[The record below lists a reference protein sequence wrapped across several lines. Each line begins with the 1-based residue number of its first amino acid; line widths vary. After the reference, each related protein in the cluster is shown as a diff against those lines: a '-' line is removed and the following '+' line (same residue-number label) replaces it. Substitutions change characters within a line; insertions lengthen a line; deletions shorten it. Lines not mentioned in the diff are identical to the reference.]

1 MDTLLLIAIAWFIMA
16 AAVLALLVLRRRALV
31 PLSNPSMP
39 QTNMPFLSVIV
50 PARNE
55 AHTISNCLRD
65 LTSQTYPD
73 RRLEVIVVDDSSSD
87 DTFRLAS
94 EHAKDR
100 SNIRVIEAGPL
111 PEGWQGKSHAC
122 WVGASKARG
131 EWLCFIDAD
140 TRQAPRLLEAAVREV
155 FTSGA
160 DLLSLHPRQDMVSF
174 WERLL
179 MPPAFMSLMILLDAR
194 AINNPNSSR
203 AMANGQFIL
212 VRKSAYLAAGGHQAI
227 RSAVLEDVRLA
238 ERVKRAGYRLQL
250 MGGGELIHTRMYTGL
265 RPLWQGLARSGSELF
280 GIPLTAAAILNCT
293 IVSILPVGY
302 PVWLLS
308 MMGTDGTLLPASLI
322 TISGSVLWYTAHAL
336 EFRQHRVPLRYL
348 LLLPLSYLLIAV
360 VNIEGVIRRLS
371 GSRIWKG
378 RRL

>member
-1 MDTLLLIAIAWFIMA
+1 MDSLLLIAIAWFIMA
-16 AAVLALLVLRRRALV
+16 AAVLVLLVLRRCALV
-31 PLSNPSMP
+31 PLSNPRFP
-39 QTNMPFLSVIV
+39 QTDMPFLSVIV

-55 AHTISNCLRD
+55 AQTIANCLRD

-73 RRLEVIVVDDSSSD
+73 PRLEVIVVDDSSSD

-155 FTSGA
+155 FASGA
-160 DLLSLHPRQDMVSF
+160 DLLSLHPRQDMFSF

-179 MPPAFMSLMILLDAR
+179 MPPAFISLMILLDAR

-212 VRKSAYLAAGGHQAI
+212 VRRSAYLAAGGHRAI
-227 RSAVLEDVRLA
+227 RSAVLDDVRLA

-280 GIPLTAAAILNCT
+280 GIPLTAAAILNC
-293 IVSILPVGY
+293 IILSILPVGY

-308 MMGTDGTLLPASLI
+308 MMGTDGTLLPAWII

-360 VNIEGVIRRLS
+360 VNTEGVIRRLS

>member
-16 AAVLALLVLRRRALV
+16 AAVLVLLVLRRRALV

-39 QTNMPFLSVIV
+39 QTDLPFLSVIV

-55 AHTISNCLRD
+55 AHTIANCLRD

-87 DTFRLAS
+87 DTFRLAD

-100 SNIRVIEAGPL
+100 SNIRVIEAGML

-140 TRQAPRLLEAAVREV
+140 TRQAPRLLEAAVREA

-160 DLLSLHPRQDMVSF
+160 DLLSLHPRQDMFSF

-179 MPPAFMSLMILLDAR
+179 MPPAFISLMILLDAR
-194 AINNPNSSR
+194 AINNPTSSR

-212 VRKSAYLAAGGHQAI
+212 VRRSAYLAAGGHRAI

-280 GIPLTAAAILNCT
+280 GIPLTTAAILNCI
-293 IVSILPVGY
+293 IVSILPIGY
-302 PVWLLS
+302 PVWLFS
-308 MMGTDGTLLPASLI
+308 MMGTDGTLLPAWLI

-360 VNIEGVIRRLS
+360 VNTEGVIRRLS